1 MGKTSMV
8 NWFARNIRV
17 KVARPSDAVLPPSW
31 ARLQAFAGMV
41 HDVIEA
47 AADEPQLIVC
57 DDLVQ
62 ATLVAQY
69 ISIATTSPPN
79 FIVTNLLI
87 VVATCNV
94 NGANSL
100 LSLLGDESQG
110 LVFTVDKRGD
120 FDKRNAS
127 FVEHLMNDGRLSKI
141 WTSKLQML
149 RESMDV

>member
-1 MGKTSMV
+1 
-8 NWFARNIRV
+8 
-17 KVARPSDAVLPPSW
+17 
-31 ARLQAFAGMV
+31 
-41 HDVIEA
+41 
-47 AADEPQLIVC
+47 
-57 DDLVQ
+57 
-62 ATLVAQY
+62 
-69 ISIATTSPPN
+69 
-79 FIVTNLLI
+79 
-87 VVATCNV
+87 V

-149 RESMDV
+149 RESMDA